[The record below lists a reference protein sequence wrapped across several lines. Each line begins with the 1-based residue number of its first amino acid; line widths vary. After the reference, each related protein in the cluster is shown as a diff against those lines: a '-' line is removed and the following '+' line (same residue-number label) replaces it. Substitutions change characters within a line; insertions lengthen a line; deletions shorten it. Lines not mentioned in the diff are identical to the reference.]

1 MMDNYKPVSATGSV
15 FYKLGG
21 LEQATEG
28 NMFGPWDPKIMK
40 LKTLRLE

>member
-1 MMDNYKPVSATGSV
+1 MNNYDIDSVSGSV

-28 NMFGPWDPKIMK
+28 NLFDRGIQRPM
-40 LKTLRLE
+40 R

>member
-1 MMDNYKPVSATGSV
+1 MNNYDIDSVSGSV

-28 NMFGPWDPKIMK
+28 NLFTVESKD
-40 LKTLRLE
+40 L